1 MSQLA
6 QLQSL
11 FQAYVVGE
19 QAGDGLLPAII
30 NDQKVGAK
38 VRLGVYH
45 NAYRLRLI
53 EVLSNTY
60 PTLHTLLGD
69 SLFNKSARSYIDTYP
84 SSKPS
89 IRWFGDQLSVHLGLT
104 LPQHPIAAELAAFEW
119 ALGLAFD
126 AEDTPILS
134 LSDLATIP
142 LDKWGDL
149 KFRFQP
155 SVQVLHLQWNVL
167 SMWHALNMDE
177 APPPITEINGEC
189 LIWRQYLDAQFRS
202 LEPDEHQALQLL
214 MAGASFGDLCEHLQQ
229 SMPEDEASMTAANLL
244 VTWLNEELISASY
257 AP

>member
-19 QAGDGLLPAII
+19 PVGEDLLPAII
-30 NDQKVGAK
+30 DDQKVGAK
-38 VRLGVYH
+38 IRLGVYH

-53 EVLSNTY
+53 EVLSNVY

-69 SLFNKSARSYIDTYP
+69 SLFNKTARTYIDTYP

-89 IRWFGDQLSVHLGLT
+89 IRWFGDELSTHLGLT

-126 AEDTPILS
+126 AEDTSILS
-134 LSDLATIP
+134 LADLAAVP
-142 LDKWGDL
+142 PDKWGDL
-149 KFRFQP
+149 KFHFQP
-155 SVQVLHLQWNVL
+155 SVQVLHLQWSVL
-167 SMWHALNMDE
+167 SVWHALNKDE
-177 APPPITEINGEC
+177 APPAIIEINGEC

-214 MAGASFGDLCEHLQQ
+214 MSGASFGELCEYLQQ
-229 SMPEDEASMTAANLL
+229 SLPEDEASMTAANFL

-257 AP
+257 SS